1 MATLRYATTC
11 RLPPPLAPTRKGIQ
25 SAADALHSL
34 GFDAAFDLQNECD
47 ADAIRARDVKLSQR
61 LRDGI
66 VFARARRRL
75 RTLPYAHVQFVKA
88 IKDDPAADPPEEEHL
103 VSAASI
109 VAQALAAC
117 GVVPDD
123 VSIEQEGDCL
133 RGIIQVACGPWLLVV
148 AETLATITKDKGG
161 GLERGDHSGIHRAL
175 AEAGGVENLTLH
187 VTPVFA
193 NLRCSEE
200 VRLAVSCCQFSPE
213 LADRVGAAAAAS
225 RQVFAEAWTELNVDD
240 EEKKIFTDICE
251 KAPLACFRG
260 QCMAASEGRRA
271 GLEEDVLEHGAREL
285 SELMADAEQ
294 AHSQLKELLAPR
306 STWAARRLNDH
317 YEVST
322 DDERRRWTSSS
333 TCLAP
338 DGEHYDPGIRT
349 ARWVLDKAKR
359 IIRPE
364 EVVPPSH
371 LLVDISRL
379 TITFDTSQSLC
390 AALEKLL
397 GKLNVVTMNNG
408 FANPNCLGYRHIELV
423 VRQHVG
429 ARVFL
434 CTLELHHRAL
444 VNVQAAADLASGDVR
459 SALLEGGVAAR
470 DVILATEAALRGLG
484 CTQWQAIRDAE
495 LDLQRVDQRVR
506 ELQAAAV
513 EARDDEALQ
522 LAEELLH
529 EASKQMSA

>member
-1 MATLRYATTC
+1 
-11 RLPPPLAPTRKGIQ
+11 
-25 SAADALHSL
+25 
-34 GFDAAFDLQNECD
+34 
-47 ADAIRARDVKLSQR
+47 
-61 LRDGI
+61 
-66 VFARARRRL
+66 
-75 RTLPYAHVQFVKA
+75 
-88 IKDDPAADPPEEEHL
+88 
-103 VSAASI
+103 
-109 VAQALAAC
+109 
-117 GVVPDD
+117 
-123 VSIEQEGDCL
+123 
-133 RGIIQVACGPWLLVV
+133 
-148 AETLATITKDKGG
+148 
-161 GLERGDHSGIHRAL
+161 
-175 AEAGGVENLTLH
+175 
-187 VTPVFA
+187 
-193 NLRCSEE
+193 
-200 VRLAVSCCQFSPE
+200 
-213 LADRVGAAAAAS
+213 
-225 RQVFAEAWTELNVDD
+225 
-240 EEKKIFTDICE
+240 
-251 KAPLACFRG
+251 
-260 QCMAASEGRRA
+260 
-271 GLEEDVLEHGAREL
+271 
-285 SELMADAEQ
+285 MADAEQ